1 MRRPGLFELLTAW
14 RDERGVTVVE
24 LLIAVL
30 ILAIALIGLAAA
42 IGPAV
47 LATTQGSLQTVA
59 VHLAQDRIEV
69 AKRTAFENDDGPDD
83 PPDLDDL
90 IAARAAVTGFGNFE
104 RRVQVQAYTPA
115 AGSCAATPCTGSC
128 AAGACKQVIVSVFFM
143 SGQGEIQTTLS
154 TIRVGP

>member
-1 MRRPGLFELLTAW
+1 MRRPGPSDLLTAW

-69 AKRTAFENDDGPDD
+69 AKRTAFTALEAELN
-83 PPDLDDL
+83 
-90 IAARAAVTGFGNFE
+90 ATRAPVSGFGNFE
-104 RRVQVQAYTPA
+104 RAVQVLPYTSPGGC
-115 AGSCAATPCTGSC
+115 AGGANPCADSCP
-128 AAGACKQVIVSVFFM
+128 AGACKQVIVSVFFM
-143 SGQGEIQTTLS
+143 SGQGEVQTTLS